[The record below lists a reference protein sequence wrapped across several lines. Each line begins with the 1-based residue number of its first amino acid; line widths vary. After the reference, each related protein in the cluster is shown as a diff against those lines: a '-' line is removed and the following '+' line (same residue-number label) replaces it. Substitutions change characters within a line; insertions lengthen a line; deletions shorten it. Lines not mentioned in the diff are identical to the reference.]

1 MEPYYWTVLSW
12 FEEASIT
19 KTHTERLSRW
29 VIAAENLRLT
39 PTNSPA
45 CTYEVKIME
54 ATHKNWHS
62 SKILLPGAHVH
73 KCYKSH
79 NVQVS
84 SHKNNPK
91 TEITNTPSRPSQT
104 RLSLKTPGFY
114 VISNIPR
121 CFLGVRG
128 ELHLFDWEAL
138 SVTVYHGG
146 SVGFEAERLLA
157 GKA

>member
-1 MEPYYWTVLSW
+1 MEPYYWTVLRG
-12 FEEASIT
+12 FEEVSIT
-19 KTHTERLSRW
+19 TMHTERLTRW
-29 VIAAENLRLT
+29 VIPAENLRLT

-45 CTYEVKIME
+45 CTYKVKMMQ

-79 NVQVS
+79 NVQLS
-84 SHKNNPK
+84 SHKSNLK

-104 RLSLKTPGFY
+104 LLSLKTPGFF
-114 VISNIPR
+114 VISNIPH

-128 ELHLFDWEAL
+128 ELYPCDWEAL